1 MRWAQ
6 PTPQKGATKRFGVL
20 ADSGDGGAQWSGQGF
35 DLTHN
40 TTHAGG
46 IDRNTT
52 MRSPNEKENKLE
64 RGSRM
69 VLVHCV
75 PRGQWLMKEAETK
88 SVVAVAKDIPR
99 AGGTVNST
107 RAICPRRGWH
117 AQGS

>member
-1 MRWAQ
+1 MVVHS
-6 PTPQKGATKRFGVL
+6 GV
-20 ADSGDGGAQWSGQGF
+20 A
-35 DLTHN
+35 
-40 TTHAGG
+40 THASG

-64 RGSRM
+64 RGSSM

-75 PRGQWLMKEAETK
+75 PRAQKLMKEAETK

-107 RAICPRRGWH
+107 RAICPRWVARTRPLM
-117 AQGS
+117 ALAC